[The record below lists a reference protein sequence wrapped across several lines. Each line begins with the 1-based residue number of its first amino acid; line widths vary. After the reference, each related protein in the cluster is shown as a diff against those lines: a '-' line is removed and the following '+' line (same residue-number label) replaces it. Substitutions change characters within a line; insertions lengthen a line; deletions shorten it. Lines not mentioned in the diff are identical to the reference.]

1 MVLNQEYME
10 DITISHEKSISVTIW
25 LKAVVHIT

>member
-10 DITISHEKSISVTIW
+10 DIKITVMKSPPVSQYGQRQSCI
-25 LKAVVHIT
+25 